1 MTNKIPHNF
10 KDLTG
15 MTFGNLTVIRE
26 NGRDKNKGVIWECQC
41 SCENKTIENI
51 RSSYLIRGKTIGCK
65 DCMKKHVAKLIGD
78 AHKKYNKYNLSGEY
92 GIGYVDDGREFYFDK
107 EDFHLIEKHYWNID
121 PHGYTYTNNPD
132 SKNGYLHQII
142 LNIPKGFVAD
152 HINRNKLDNR
162 KNNLRICKNGDNAK
176 IQIYL
181 KIINLG

>member
-1 MTNKIPHNF
+1 
-10 KDLTG
+10 
-15 MTFGNLTVIRE
+15 
-26 NGRDKNKGVIWECQC
+26 
-41 SCENKTIENI
+41 
-51 RSSYLIRGKTIGCK
+51 
-65 DCMKKHVAKLIGD
+65 MKKHVAKLIGD

-132 SKNGYLHQII
+132 RQNGYVHQII
-142 LNIPKGFVAD
+142 LNVPKGFVAD

-176 IQIYL
+176 NSNLSKNNKSGIIGISWDL
-181 KIINLG
+181 KNNKWTSRITINRKGINLGRFDDFEEAIKARLQAEKFYFGEFVPQQHLYEQYGII